1 MNDLSFKNY
10 LYAGVEYLL
19 KNLIFIDLLR
29 HGL

>member
-10 LYAGVEYLL
+10 LYAGVGYLL

-29 HGL
+29 YGL

>member
-10 LYAGVEYLL
+10 LYAGVGYLL
-19 KNLIFIDLLR
+19 ENLISIDLLR